1 MGIKHF
7 YDFRFKNIT
16 QFYTRKGKKQG
27 HEYTTNN
34 NTPPYAIPLLDPS
47 LLFLSQKQF
56 ALHFAGY
63 TDGLNKEGGQADI
76 YNIGLTEL

>member
-7 YDFRFKNIT
+7 YDFSFKNIT
-16 QFYTRKGKKQG
+16 QFYTRKGRKQG

-56 ALHFAGY
+56 ALYLAGSAQ
-63 TDGLNKEGGQADI
+63 TDSLRREARPTSI
-76 YNIGLTEL
+76 ILV

>member
-7 YDFRFKNIT
+7 YDFSFKNIT

-56 ALHFAGY
+56 ALHFARQIDLLRREARQ
-63 TDGLNKEGGQADI
+63 TSIILV
-76 YNIGLTEL
+76 